1 LGGVLACD
9 GELHDVAGGRRGGDL
24 ALVPARVPVR
34 DGLDLEKVVFGKHLV
49 DRLEAEVRGVRET
62 SDRQEVRVRV
72 TEPRDLK
79 GGITD
84 VRLQVR

>member
-1 LGGVLACD
+1 
-9 GELHDVAGGRRGGDL
+9 
-24 ALVPARVPVR
+24 
-34 DGLDLEKVVFGKHLV
+34 V